1 MLSRRVLIGA
11 LSASLALGSASAVT
25 AQEEIYIPMISKGF
39 QHQFWQAVKA
49 GADQAAEEF
58 GVRITF

>member
-25 AQEEIYIPMISKGF
+25 AQDKIYIPYLYFDVCPF
-39 QHQFWQAVKA
+39 QLLTH
-49 GADQAAEEF
+49 D
-58 GVRITF
+58 